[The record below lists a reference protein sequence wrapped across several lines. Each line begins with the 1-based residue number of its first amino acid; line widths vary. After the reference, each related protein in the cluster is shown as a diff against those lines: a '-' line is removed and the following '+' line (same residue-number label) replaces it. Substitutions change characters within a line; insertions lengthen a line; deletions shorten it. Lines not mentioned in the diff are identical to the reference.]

1 MPVLQGRQLRLEIFG
16 ASHDAEIGLRL
27 EGLPAG
33 ESVDAAEL
41 QRFLNRRAPGRSA
54 FSTARKEADEPEFR
68 GGLRGGVTDG
78 STLEA
83 VIRNTDV
90 RSGDYDALRAVPRP
104 GHADLAAR
112 LKYGPDFDLRG
123 GGPFSGRLTA
133 PLCVAGGVCLQL
145 LGRLGVTVGA
155 HALEIAGV
163 RDHAFDPLRLDA
175 ETLAALSEADFPVLN
190 PSAGEKM
197 RAAIAAVQEE
207 GDSVGGLVE
216 CAAVGL
222 PAGLGGPLFEG
233 LEGRIAQLV
242 YAIPAVKGVEF
253 GSGFS
258 AARLRGSENN
268 DPYYFEDA
276 ALRMG
281 SNNAGGILGGI
292 STGAPLLL
300 CAAVKP
306 TPSIAR
312 AQRSVNLQTGENV
325 TLRVGGRHDPCIVP
339 RAVPVVEAAAAIALY
354 DAWLEFEK
362 ER

>member
-1 MPVLQGRQLRLEIFG
+1 MPVFCGEQLKLEIYG
-16 ASHDAEIGLRL
+16 ASHAAEIGVRVD
-27 EGLPAG
+27 GLPAG
-33 ESVDAAEL
+33 ERVDPARL
-41 QRFLNRRAPGRSA
+41 QAFLQRRAPGHSA
-54 FSTARKEADEPEFR
+54 FSTARKEADEPAFLS
-68 GGLRGGVTDG
+68 GLPDFVTDG

-90 RSGDYDALRAVPRP
+90 RSRDYDELRSVPRP
-104 GHADLAAR
+104 GHADYAAR
-112 LKYGPDFDLRG
+112 LKYGQDFDMRG
-123 GGPFSGRLTA
+123 GGPFSGRMTA
-133 PLCVAGGVCLQL
+133 PLCIAGGICLQL
-145 LGRLGVTVGA
+145 LGRAGVTIGA

-163 RDHAFDPLRLDA
+163 RDHAFDALRLDA
-175 ETLAALSEADFPVLN
+175 GILTSLSCKEFPVL
-190 PSAGEKM
+190 SDAAGERM
-197 RAAIAAVQEE
+197 RAAIASVMDS

-233 LEGRIAQLV
+233 LEGRIAQIV
-242 YAIPAVKGVEF
+242 YAIPAVKVVEF
-253 GSGFS
+253 GAGFS

-268 DPYYFEDA
+268 DPYRFEDGTVR
-276 ALRMG
+276 LL

-292 STGAPLLL
+292 STGAPLLF

-312 AQRSVNLQTGENV
+312 AQQSINLETGENV

-354 DAWLEFEK
+354 DAYLAWKK
-362 ER
+362 EH